1 MMWSHVHHGVVI
13 TCFMIEGNVN
23 CRRNLTA
30 TVKSPPGH
38 NCISRPCYGQRSII
52 CLQQPYVMVH
62 ITIWIFRIY
71 PEPTS
76 VLSKTGLSDHRQRAH
91 PDEKN
96 GQIFAKEDSCKI
108 KRMQSENSKRVTFGE
123 EETTIGVPQDSVEF
137 E

>member
-1 MMWSHVHHGVVI
+1 
-13 TCFMIEGNVN
+13 MIEGNVN

-38 NCISRPCYGQRSII
+38 NCISRPCYGQR
-52 CLQQPYVMVH
+52 
-62 ITIWIFRIY
+62 RIY